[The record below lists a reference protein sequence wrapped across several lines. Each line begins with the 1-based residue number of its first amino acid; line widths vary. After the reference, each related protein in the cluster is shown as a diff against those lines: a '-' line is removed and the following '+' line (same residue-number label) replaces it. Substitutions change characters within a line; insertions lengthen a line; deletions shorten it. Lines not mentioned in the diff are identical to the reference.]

1 MKRNNILFKSAII
14 LLLLIGLLLRCYFTE
29 WNKPLTGDE
38 VGYNKMVYQLL
49 DKGIYGYTPYG
60 TSITPNAFTTPGYPI
75 FLAICYSIF
84 GYHNG
89 NPPIMQ
95 IQLFQILIQLIC
107 SLLLYLIAT
116 KLFSRRIVGLLVMA
130 CYLLH
135 PTFILSSSYIL
146 TETLY
151 GLFNLLFI
159 FLLIHSINKKNKTIL
174 FLLGFTF
181 GVCILIRPAIL
192 PFLFILIF
200 YFFIREKDKKL
211 KYKLMD
217 SVFLIIGF
225 FVTMLPWWIRNVIS
239 LDKIVLLA
247 EQAGNPLLWGAYPN
261 NPFPDIDPLMKPED
275 MGKIAINRIINGFKN
290 EPFTYLEWYTWGKL
304 RYLVE
309 DIFPGTS
316 YITKDYFRSIHII
329 SVILGVIGLIF
340 MTIKRNLS
348 SGLILF
354 MFFLTNILVYLPFA
368 PVSRYFYSALPLCLI
383 GLGQLFYFLVTF
395 RIDLNKTSSVNK
407 NPRL

>member
-29 WNKPLTGDE
+29 WNKPLSGDE

-75 FLAICYSIF
+75 FLAFCYYVF
-84 GYHNG
+84 GYQSG

-95 IQLFQILIQLIC
+95 IQLVQIIIQLIC
-107 SLLLYLIAT
+107 SLLLYLIAI
-116 KLFSRRIVGLLVMA
+116 KLFSRRIIGLFVMA

-151 GLFNLLFI
+151 GFFNLLFI
-159 FLLIHSINKKNKTIL
+159 LLLIHSINKKNKKNL

-192 PFLFILIF
+192 PFLFILIV
-200 YFFIREKDKKL
+200 YFFLRDKDIKI
-211 KYKLMD
+211 KYKLID
-217 SVFLIIGF
+217 FVFLIIGF

-261 NPFPDIDPLMKPED
+261 NPFPDIDPLQKPED
-275 MGKIAINRIINGFKN
+275 MGKIAMHRIINGFIN

-304 RYLVE
+304 KYLVG
-309 DIFPGTS
+309 DIFPGIS
-316 YITKDYFRSIHII
+316 YITKGYFQIAHII

-340 MTIKRNLS
+340 MAIKKNIS

-354 MFFLTNILVYLPFA
+354 MFFLTNIIVYLPFA
-368 PVSRYFYSALPLCLI
+368 PVSRYFYSALPLCFI
-383 GLGQLFYFLVTF
+383 GLGQLYYFIITF
-395 RIDLNKTSSVNK
+395 RIDQDKASSLNR